1 MKVASEKKRFV
12 FWLSVF
18 AVTAAL
24 CSAAVASDPDD
35 ISLRWALGA
44 WTDDHDAP
52 DAIERDTKLA
62 AGTRLKFLVEPT
74 SPSTVYLLLQDS
86 DKAFHV
92 LYRDS
97 SAMKMD
103 GHNPPTYI
111 PPGTQHFELNDAA
124 GVDTFF
130 LLASKE
136 PLTELE
142 TLLDRYESVE
152 PQAEKAALGTEILAE
167 IRRQQKAHRDFSRPV
182 EKPAVI
188 GGQTRGDAGSITDAI
203 DRLAIEV
210 TSHRFYSKAITIL
223 HE

>member
-1 MKVASEKKRFV
+1 MKLANGKNNFV
-12 FWLSVF
+12 FLLSAF
-18 AVTAAL
+18 AVTAVL
-24 CSAAVASDPDD
+24 CGAVMASEPD

-52 DAIERDTKLA
+52 DAIQRDTNLE

-86 DKAFHV
+86 DKVIQV

-97 SAMKMD
+97 SAMKND
-103 GHNPPTYI
+103 GRDAQTYI
-111 PPGTQHFELNDAA
+111 PPGTQYFELEDAA

-142 TLLDRYESVE
+142 TLLDRYELAE
-152 PQAEKAALGTEILAE
+152 QQAEKTALGTEIVGE

-182 EKPAVI
+182 EKPVVI

-203 DRLAIEV
+203 DRLATEV
-210 TSHRFYSKAITIL
+210 TSNSFYSKTITIG